1 MKLPYSHNF
10 FPENVTSDLKGANAT
25 SFPLLENEK
34 GKRGEEGGSTYVSVV
49 YFFGMYFTN
58 KLVTYILAF
67 LSFTNSGTCREMK
80 ERVHIGRFQ
89 KIEIRRRGSLF

>member
-49 YFFGMYFTN
+49 YFFGHQQISYIYFS
-58 KLVTYILAF
+58 F
-67 LSFTNSGTCREMK
+67 LEFHKQWN
-80 ERVHIGRFQ
+80 
-89 KIEIRRRGSLF
+89 L